1 MKKHLK
7 YILISLLLALLGAC
21 GDDKNAGDNNAT
33 DGNATASA
41 EETWG
46 DKFANAAS
54 ATGEA
59 CSNGWTATM
68 EFFTP
73 DSKEEKLT
81 ALVGLLHE
89 DGKHFV
95 AKRNKAA
102 DSLKPAEAEWVKT
115 YLTWEHVS
123 MKYVA
128 ELDKLL
134 TEDEISDLVDFYDS
148 DTGRTWVIKQPKVFA
163 ALQEQIDADVLR
175 ILDIMPKQRQPVDFP
190 VKEDES
196 RTQESVEPTAS

>member
-1 MKKHLK
+1 MKINLK
-7 YILISLLLALLGAC
+7 YILIAALALLFGAC
-21 GDDKNAGDNNAT
+21 GDDNNAGDNNAT
-33 DGNATASA
+33 DGNATAAA

-95 AKRNKAA
+95 AKRDKAA
-102 DSLKPAEAEWVKT
+102 ETLKPAEAEWVKT

-123 MKYVA
+123 TKYVA

-134 TEDEISDLVDFYDS
+134 TEDEIDDLVDFYDS

-175 ILDIMPKQRQPVDFP
+175 ILDIMPKQRQPVEFP
-190 VKEDES
+190 VKEEES
-196 RTQESVEPTAS
+196 APEVPVEPAAS